1 MDAIHEVKDLASNDT
16 EGAYCQEADC
26 LVMNTSKNSYKQV
39 EGENNTEQREY
50 SCCAWQGPA
59 STSEHSEEMAMP
71 ADTFGRDGLMAPG
84 FPF

>member
-50 SCCAWQGPA
+50 DYQ
-59 STSEHSEEMAMP
+59 
-71 ADTFGRDGLMAPG
+71 
-84 FPF
+84 